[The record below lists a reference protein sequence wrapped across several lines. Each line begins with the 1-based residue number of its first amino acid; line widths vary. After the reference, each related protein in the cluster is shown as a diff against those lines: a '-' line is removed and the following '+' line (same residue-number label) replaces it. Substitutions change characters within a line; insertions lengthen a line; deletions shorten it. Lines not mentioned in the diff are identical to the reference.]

1 MKVFKV
7 EVENFGEINKVEI
20 FDNKNKV
27 NNFVINY
34 IFRMMV
40 DNEVLE
46 DEDKENFVKENL
58 EKFGED
64 IMNIN
69 NEYFGEEDVWF
80 EVKEVEVK

>member
-46 DEDKENFVKENL
+46 DEDKEKFVKENL